1 MLFGATE
8 DDDAD
13 QLDYGDEAGGEGAR
27 HNKVVG
33 GVVNKQP
40 PIKKKQH
47 DSVMLIP
54 KWRAVSV
61 TRSKTFHFCN
71 VSPFLM

>member
-1 MLFGATE
+1 VLFGNSE

-27 HNKVVG
+27 RNKVVG
-33 GVVNKQP
+33 GAVNKQP

-47 DSVMLIP
+47 DGVMLIP
-54 KWRAVSV
+54 K
-61 TRSKTFHFCN
+61 
-71 VSPFLM
+71 